1 MRSAIISAHFV
12 LRYAELVRW
21 CGRGVR
27 VLKALG
33 PYAAIELLVPGGSL
47 LVLLLWFARR
57 RRAQAERRAGERW
70 TATDTV
76 FPPQRNGILGPAIAR
91 AAP

>member
-12 LRYAELVRW
+12 LRYAGLVRW
-21 CGRGVR
+21 CARGVR

-33 PYAAIELLVPGGSL
+33 PYAAIEFLVPGGSL

-57 RRAQAERRAGERW
+57 RRAQAERRAGECW